1 MTLKLVPDNTNIG
14 FVRMR
19 YWAFALT
26 IALTLGSLALI
37 GVRGLNLG
45 VDFIGGLTMEVEF
58 KTPPKLDALRAD
70 VEALN
75 ALDAK

>member
-37 GVRGLNLG
+37 GLRGLNLG
-45 VDFIGGLTMEVEF
+45 VDNGEVRRISSARRF
-58 KTPPKLDALRAD
+58 SKLDPFPS
-70 VEALN
+70 E
-75 ALDAK
+75 K